1 MSTDHFARPKS
12 TQVESGVANTVWL
25 HHPSYNMS
33 TQNEPILTCEVEENS
48 EKPFRIS
55 FLAGA
60 ATAGGA
66 AGSEGKDG
74 RTG

>member
-1 MSTDHFARPKS
+1 VKIFSISRGIETGLSARPLNCL
-12 TQVESGVANTVWL
+12 GL
-25 HHPSYNMS
+25 R
-33 TQNEPILTCEVEENS
+33 NEYRPLCSACEVEENS